1 MRNRIET
8 VQHDSGEIQR
18 YQMVEGFDWDKV
30 DFLFPRFD
38 KKAISE
44 IARLYEVNIL
54 PKHPERYGLIAFFHV
69 PEGMDMDCPM
79 DDKDGRGF
87 VKNVATSIYLNEQVR
102 QGKIRWEGSFIVGD
116 EKAATIIAQLE
127 KNDLIRTVKGER
139 LDVVFVP
146 INAKMGFL
154 SQQEQEPCMV
164 NSHFFLMDPTDM
176 DSPYCQLG
184 TPYGLALKDGV
195 IYMPPLNHRPVLLVD
210 KQGKTIIQH
219 VELTSL
225 TVEIDGVHY
234 IHNKNAVFHFR
245 PEERQT
251 PKHTGCDLIITEDRV
266 IAIKG
271 GGNTTIPM
279 AGFVISVKGTIDI
292 TDTHVTYH
300 GLEEYVFGIQV
311 GPSMME
317 EHVMVESLTCPF
329 YNKERDKVP
338 FPSTVYPLPFET
350 ARAARIAVGTNAEGE
365 AVLIWAEGAGKLK
378 YKPKKDSTGCSL
390 LELAKFCASQGYDDI
405 LNLDGGGSAQILW
418 EGVRYMQISDRYDPS
433 DLEAERPV
441 PSALILR

>member
-8 VQHDSGEIQR
+8 MEHASGEIQR
-18 YQMVEGFDWDKV
+18 YQIVEGFDWNRV
-30 DFLFPRFD
+30 DFLFPGFD
-38 KKAISE
+38 KKSISE
-44 IARLYEVNIL
+44 IARLYTINIL
-54 PKHPERYGLIAFFHV
+54 PKNPQLYGLIAFFHL
-69 PEGMDMDCPM
+69 PDDMDVACPM
-79 DDKDGRGF
+79 DGKDGRSF
-87 VKNVATSIYLNEQVR
+87 VRNVAASIYLNDQVR
-102 QGKIRWEGSFIVGD
+102 QGRIQWEGSFIVGD

-127 KNDLIRTVKGER
+127 KNDLIRTVKGAR
-139 LDVVFVP
+139 SDVVFVP

-154 SQQEQEPCMV
+154 SQQEKQPCMV

-195 IYMPPLNHRPVLLVD
+195 VLMPPLNHRPVLLVD
-210 KQGKTIIQH
+210 KQGSTTIQH

-225 TVEIDGVHY
+225 AVEIDGVRY

-245 PEERQT
+245 PEQRST
-251 PKHTGCDLIITEDRV
+251 PIHAGCDIIITEDRV
-266 IAIKG
+266 IAIKRG
-271 GGNTTIPM
+271 GAATIPM
-279 AGFVISVKGTIDI
+279 AGFVISVKEPVDI
-292 TDTHVTYH
+292 SDTHVTYH
-300 GLEEYVFGIQV
+300 GLEAYAFGIQV

-317 EHVMVESLTCPF
+317 DHVMVESLTCPF

-350 ARAARIAVGTNAEGE
+350 ARAARIAVGSNAEGE

-378 YKPKKDSTGCSL
+378 YKPKQDSTGCSL
-390 LELAKFCASQGYDDI
+390 LELAKFCNLQEYDDI

-418 EGVRYMQISDRYDPS
+418 QGVRHMHISDRYDPS